1 MDVSEDIV
9 TRHFSGM
16 NFDEVLE
23 FLIQEVKSRN
33 YIITRINNIDNIHD
47 RLNED
52 AAKKLKFKFYKI
64 VEFCNLESCSQL
76 ISTDLTAGV
85 FMPVKF
91 AVYQA
96 DNKEKVII
104 SFLKPTAFAS
114 IFNSDGMKR
123 IAEILEKDMYEIL
136 DEIIF

>member
-16 NFDEVLE
+16 KFDEVLE
-23 FLIQEVKSRN
+23 YLIQEGKARN

-47 RLNED
+47 RRNGD

>member
-1 MDVSEDIV
+1 MDISEDIV

-16 NFDEVLE
+16 NFDEVRE
-23 FLIQEVKSRN
+23 YLIQEVKARN

-52 AAKKLKFKFYKI
+52 AVKKLKFKFYKI

-76 ISTDLTAGV
+76 ISNDLTAGV

-96 DNKEKVII
+96 DNKGQVII

>member
-23 FLIQEVKSRN
+23 YLIQEVKARN
-33 YIITRINNIDNIHD
+33 YVITRINNIDNIHE

-91 AVYQA
+91 AVYQPEY
-96 DNKEKVII
+96 KEQVFI
-104 SFLKPTAFAS
+104 SFLKPTAFTS

>member
-9 TRHFSGM
+9 TRNYSGM
-16 NFDEVLE
+16 KFDEVLE
-23 FLIQEVKSRN
+23 YLIQEVKARN
-33 YIITRINNIDNIHD
+33 YLITRINNIDNIHD
-47 RLNED
+47 RLNGD
-52 AAKKLKFKFYKI
+52 VAKNLKFKLYKI

-76 ISTDLTAGV
+76 ISTDLIAGV

-91 AVYQA
+91 VVYQA
-96 DNKEKVII
+96 DNKEQVFV

-114 IFNSDGMKR
+114 IFKSERMMK
-123 IAEILEKDMYEIL
+123 IAIILEKDMDEIL

>member
-23 FLIQEVKSRN
+23 YLIQEVKARN
-33 YIITRINNIDNIHD
+33 YVITRINNIDNIHE

-76 ISTDLTAGV
+76 ISNDLTAGV

-96 DNKEKVII
+96 DNKEQVFI
-104 SFLKPTAFAS
+104 SFLRPTAFAS

-123 IAEILEKDMYEIL
+123 IAETLEKDMYEIL

>member
-9 TRHFSGM
+9 TRHYSGM

-23 FLIQEVKSRN
+23 DLIQEVKARN

-47 RLNED
+47 RLNGD

-96 DNKEKVII
+96 GNKEQVLI

-123 IAEILEKDMYEIL
+123 IAETLEKDMYEIL

>member
-9 TRHFSGM
+9 TKVFSGM

-23 FLIQEVKSRN
+23 YLIHEVKDRN
-33 YIITRINNIDNIHD
+33 YLITRINNIDNIHE
-47 RLNED
+47 RINGD
-52 AAKKLKFKFYKI
+52 AARKIKFKLYKI
-64 VEFCNLESCSQL
+64 VEFCNLDSCSQL
-76 ISTDLTAGV
+76 ISEDFLAGV

-91 AVYQA
+91 AVYKS
-96 DNKEKVII
+96 DNQEEVFI

-114 IFNSDGMKR
+114 IFNSERMMR

>member
-9 TRHFSGM
+9 TRNYSGM
-16 NFDEVLE
+16 KFDEVLE
-23 FLIQEVKSRN
+23 YLIQEVKARN
-33 YIITRINNIDNIHD
+33 YLITRINNIDNIHD
-47 RLNED
+47 RLNGD
-52 AAKKLKFKFYKI
+52 AAENVKFKLYKI

-91 AVYQA
+91 VVYQA
-96 DNKEKVII
+96 DNKEQVFI

-114 IFNSDGMKR
+114 IFNSDEMMR
-123 IAEILEKDMYEIL
+123 IAEILELSLIH
-136 DEIIF
+136 I

>member
-9 TRHFSGM
+9 TRNFSGM

-23 FLIQEVKSRN
+23 YLIQEVKARN

-47 RLNED
+47 RLNGD
-52 AAKKLKFKFYKI
+52 NAIKLEFKFYKI

-76 ISTDLTAGV
+76 ISTDLKAGV

-91 AVYQA
+91 AVYQS
-96 DNKEKVII
+96 DNQEKVFI
-104 SFLKPTAFAS
+104 SFLKPTSFAS
-114 IFNSDGMKR
+114 IFNSERMTR
-123 IAEILEKDMYEIL
+123 FAEILEKDMNDIL

>member
-1 MDVSEDIV
+1 MDVSEDII
-9 TRHFSGM
+9 TKDFSGM

-23 FLIQEVKSRN
+23 NLIQEVKARN
-33 YIITRINNIDNIHD
+33 YLVTRINNIDNIHD
-47 RLNED
+47 RLNGD
-52 AAKKLKFKFYKI
+52 SSKKLKFKFYKI

-96 DNKEKVII
+96 DNKEQVFI

-123 IAEILEKDMYEIL
+123 IAETLEKDMYEIL

>member
-23 FLIQEVKSRN
+23 YLIQEVKARN
-33 YIITRINNIDNIHD
+33 YVITRINNIDNIHD

-76 ISTDLTAGV
+76 ISNDLTAGV

-104 SFLKPTAFAS
+104 SFLKPTAFAR